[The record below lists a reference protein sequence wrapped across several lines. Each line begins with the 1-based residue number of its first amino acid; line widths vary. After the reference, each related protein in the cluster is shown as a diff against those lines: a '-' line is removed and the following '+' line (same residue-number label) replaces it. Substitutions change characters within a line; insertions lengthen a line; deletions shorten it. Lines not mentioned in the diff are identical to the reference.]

1 MKSINEKH
9 EKKSSFLI
17 FFIGILFI
25 IAYVHPLKAWGN
37 SEENHF
43 TDRIINAIRSGS
55 FKGKVGIYYEHL
67 NYDKESF
74 LEDDE
79 IIKLEESNL
88 VVPYF
93 QIEYSSPQYRDFS
106 AGVGLT
112 GYTHINQNSE
122 QKNRTG
128 DPDDIVFHK
137 LFLSYHISQT
147 TLKLGRQSVE
157 DSLFLA
163 DYYEAISIHS
173 EEIDNAILNF
183 YLVDKVA
190 ESDINEFIEF
200 DNINR
205 GEETIDDFLYAAEV
219 SWDMIEDAV
228 NTKFYFYHQ
237 GHLYDLYGAHF
248 TLSHDIDNLGLGLIF
263 DFYATQED
271 SKNGM
276 KNIHDEVDDTD
287 IYHIRPYLEFHDFS
301 LAAGYIE
308 TDRLAGAREG
318 GLIDDYFN
326 PFNEGN
332 NVYEPDAKTWYGT
345 LEYEQEHF
353 AIGLIFGS
361 TDYVDNSQ
369 RLDDTEFNI
378 NALFRFK
385 ERFQL
390 ETEFSR
396 VNSDSPEGDY
406 SLFEMALTYEF

>member
-1 MKSINEKH
+1 MKSINDKH
-9 EKKSSFLI
+9 EKKISFFI

-25 IAYVHPLKAWGN
+25 TAYVHPLKAWGN
-37 SEENHF
+37 SEENHL
-43 TDRIINAIRSGS
+43 TDRIMKAIKSGS
-55 FKGKVGIYYEHL
+55 FKGKIGIYYEHL
-67 NYDKESF
+67 NHDKESF

-79 IIKLEESNL
+79 TIKLKESNL

-93 QIEYSSPQYRDFS
+93 QIEYLSPQYRNFS

-112 GYTHINQNSE
+112 GYTHINENTE
-122 QKNRTG
+122 QKNRIG
-128 DPDDIVFHK
+128 DPDDIIFHQ
-137 LFLSYHISQT
+137 LHLNYDISET
-147 TLKLGRQSVE
+147 TLRLGRQSIE

-163 DYYEAISIHS
+163 DYYEAFSIHS
-173 EEIDNAILNF
+173 EEIDNLILNF

-200 DNINR
+200 EDVNR

-219 SWDMIEDAV
+219 TWDMIEDAL
-228 NTKFYFYHQ
+228 NTTFYFYHQ
-237 GHLYDLYGAHF
+237 GHLYDLYGTHL
-248 TLSHDIDNLGLGLIF
+248 TLSHDINNLGLRLNF

-276 KNIHDEVDDTD
+276 KNIYDEVDNTD
-287 IYHIRPYLEFHDFS
+287 IYHIRPYLEFHNFS

-308 TDRLAGAREG
+308 TNRLAGAREG

-345 LEYEQEHF
+345 LEYEQEHLT
-353 AIGLIFGS
+353 IGLIFGS
-361 TDYVDNSQ
+361 TDYVDNGQ
-369 RLDDTEFNI
+369 RLEDTEFNI
-378 NALFRFK
+378 NTRFTFK

-406 SLFEMALTYEF
+406 TLLEMALTYGF